1 MMRRMLLSG
10 EQYRWMDRGLYEKKL
25 WQYERVL
32 SRQEKPG
39 EGGWN
44 GITFRNLLS

>member
-25 WQYERVL
+25 RQYERVL
-32 SRQEKPG
+32 KRAKEERPAA
-39 EGGWN
+39 
-44 GITFRNLLS
+44 